1 MDGSRIG
8 NWRSD
13 YLVKEWQYA
22 EVSFFILKNLSF
34 ILSFSCIQIK
44 VLHFY
49 WTFLS
54 FIWWQEDADR
64 EDSSASRRFYS
75 SAARQQPLD
84 VHVLRNT
91 GRAISPAGEWVVL
104 QHLLSTAPLWL
115 HSLSWLAHQRTSE
128 CGLDAVDL
136 PSPSQPHSH
145 LLSTPLTCPYGI
157 VSKEQT
163 SVFCFTYSWPTQ
175 LFFL

>member
-1 MDGSRIG
+1 M
-8 NWRSD
+8 NW
-13 YLVKEWQYA
+13 
-22 EVSFFILKNLSF
+22 SF

-49 WTFLS
+49 WAFLF

-64 EDSSASRRFYS
+64 EDSSASCRVYS
-75 SAARQQPLD
+75 SPAWQQPLD

-91 GRAISPAGEWVVL
+91 GRAISSAGEWAVL

-128 CGLDAVDL
+128 CGLVAVDL
-136 PSPSQPHSH
+136 PSSSQPHSYLH
-145 LLSTPLTCPYGI
+145 STLLTCPSGI

-163 SVFCFTYSWPTQ
+163 SVFCFTYSWMPQRQ
-175 LFFL
+175 LSFSFRSLVSEQILKLVLSLEDVNPY

>member
-22 EVSFFILKNLSF
+22 AVSLFILKNLSF
-34 ILSFSCIQIK
+34 IWLFYCIQIK

-64 EDSSASRRFYS
+64 EDSSASRGFYS

-115 HSLSWLAHQRTSE
+115 HSLSWLAHQWTSE
-128 CGLDAVDL
+128 CGLVAVDL
-136 PSPSQPHSH
+136 PSSSSQPHSH
-145 LLSTPLTCPYGI
+145 LLSTPPLP
-157 VSKEQT
+157 V
-163 SVFCFTYSWPTQ
+163 
-175 LFFL
+175 LMA